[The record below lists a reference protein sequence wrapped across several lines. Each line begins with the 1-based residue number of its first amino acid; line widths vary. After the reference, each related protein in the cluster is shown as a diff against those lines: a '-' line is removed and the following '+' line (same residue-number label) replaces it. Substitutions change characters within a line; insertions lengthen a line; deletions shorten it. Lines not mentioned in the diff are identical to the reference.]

1 MLVPDVTPADARIPR
16 LPAAAAFWTTAAV
29 FLAAM
34 AFTTVPTPLYALYQS
49 RDGFPTWLTTVI
61 FAAYAVGVAVSLYLV
76 GHVSDWLGRRPLA
89 LAALAAEV
97 VAAVLFLVAP
107 SVPGLLVARLV
118 TGLGVGALT
127 ASATA
132 HLGEL
137 WRSGRPGR
145 SGAVPAAVAVVANIG
160 GLGIGP
166 LVGGV
171 LAQVAPAPLVTPYAL
186 SLVVLVL
193 AAVAALLAPET
204 VERTRRPWRPQR
216 LAVPKEGRADFSA
229 AGAAAFAAFAV
240 FGLFSALAPTFLAG
254 EFDARSRL
262 VAGAVPFGVFAVAAV
277 AQIVLAAVP
286 LRARLL
292 TAVVLM
298 VAGLAGL
305 AVAALAVV
313 LWLFVAGGLVAGAGV
328 GLLFRASLDV
338 AGGVAEP
345 DTRGEVLAAM
355 FLLAYVGLT
364 VPVLA
369 VGLALAVA
377 PAVPVL
383 VAFSAAVAVVV
394 VVAGARMVGRRTT

>member
-1 MLVPDVTPADARIPR
+1 VTTVDARIPR
-16 LPAAAAFWTTAAV
+16 LPPAAAFWTTAAV

-76 GHVSDWLGRRPLA
+76 GHVSDWVGRRPLA
-89 LAALAAEV
+89 LAALAAEG

-107 SVPGLLVARLV
+107 SVPGLLIARLI

-137 WRSGRPGR
+137 WREGRPGR

-160 GLGIGP
+160 GLGLGP
-166 LVGGV
+166 LVGGL
-171 LAQVAPAPLVTPYAL
+171 LAQTAPAPLVTPYAL

-204 VERTRRPWRPQR
+204 VEPKHRPWRPQR
-216 LAVPKEGRADFSA
+216 LAVPKQGRADFSA

-262 VAGAVPFGVFAVAAV
+262 VAGAVPFGVFAVAAL

-286 LRARLL
+286 LRARLV

-298 VAGLAGL
+298 VVGLGSL
-305 AVAALAVV
+305 AVAALAGV

-338 AGGVAEP
+338 AGGLAAP
-345 DTRGEVLAAM
+345 DARGEVLAAM

-369 VGLALAVA
+369 VGLALALA

-394 VVAGARMVGRRTT
+394 VVAGVRMIGRRAA